1 MDKLQEILEDLEK
14 EAQAKRSII
23 TNTYNNQP
31 ELISISSDN
40 AVITTQNATNDAY
53 YSFTCNLIR
62 PAIGVKSIQL
72 LKANIPQATALSFTN
87 GELLFP
93 YYRIKTQENLAN
105 EFYFSEEPNIDNLY
119 YVRLLPSYY
128 PPNIIPN
135 AQLYGFNKT
144 FNNYTELS
152 TELAKACANDLL
164 YTNLTTPH
172 FIPNDVL
179 ISYNSDYNKFQ
190 FEGNNTTTSWTPPTY
205 TLNPASIVQENK
217 LVTYQSQEYLSLENS
232 NSVNPALII
241 YAYTSGQ
248 VFYKFNIALYSG
260 SYYTCVVSEV
270 SNILPTNTTYWTPS
284 TYNPAVNY
292 GGTLIGFNV
301 YYNNYWYVSITNAT
315 NTGQTPG
322 SSPLFWRLQP
332 YSSGGVTPGPPNP
345 VIMTAPSWSG
355 TFDYLRGNVVRY
367 IDDLFYIAKFGNTNI
382 TPINN
387 AQSSVYWDV
396 IANTAISTSL
406 TTYPPDNWTAEA
418 DYNFNDITKY
428 NGLIYIQI
436 YAGLIN
442 GYVPSNSPS
451 IWQPFSLYHPTKWV
465 GSGFQYYA
473 QEIVLWT
480 DGNIY
485 TCIAS
490 NNNITP
496 TGDANSALYWILS
509 GWSSATNYSTKSPQG
524 GAENFPV
531 LYDGKW
537 YSSTSLTP
545 NQNRQPDTNYTYW
558 NGGPTATI
566 NTGVMNWWQVY
577 TGTTGFTYLIAGF
590 QDPNVLLLQEDIN
603 EGVNGDNP
611 DFFYGLYGLNNIVS
625 IPTPPV
631 SPGKTLAKRLGFSWN
646 GLYTWPGTNEVAPIQ
661 YPQGSSLPIFW
672 NRFRPIPPYELIPEE
687 LGDIP
692 IPNNNPF
699 TSTTYIAENYCNL
712 VYTSILSII
721 SNITTASTLD
731 STNRRNILWLLPMN
745 CGQLGIS
752 FSDAYIDTGLTKINN
767 DIYQINIELRNEL
780 DEPFYIS
787 NNGIS
792 TFLLKL
798 TY

>member
-40 AVITTQNATNDAY
+40 AVITTQNQTNDAY

-93 YYRIKTQENLAN
+93 YYRIKTQENIAN
-105 EFYFSEEPNIDNLY
+105 YTYFTEEPNIDNLY

-135 AQLYGFNKT
+135 SQLYGFNKT

-164 YTNLTTPH
+164 YTNLNTPH
-172 FIPNDVL
+172 FIPNDCL

-190 FEGNNTTTSWTPPTY
+190 FTGNNTTTPWTPPTY

-217 LVTYQSQEYLSLENS
+217 LITYQSQEYLSLQNN

-241 YAYTSGQ
+241 YTYTSGQ
-248 VFYKFNIALYSG
+248 VFYKFNIALYLG
-260 SYYTCVVSEV
+260 TYYTCVVSEV
-270 SNILPTNTTYWTPS
+270 SNVLPTNPTYWVVS

-301 YYNNYWYVSITNAT
+301 LYNGFWYVSITNAA

-332 YSSGGVTPGPPNP
+332 FTTP
-345 VIMTAPSWSG
+345 
-355 TFDYLRGNVVRY
+355 
-367 IDDLFYIAKFGNTNI
+367 
-382 TPINN
+382 
-387 AQSSVYWDV
+387 
-396 IANTAISTSL
+396 
-406 TTYPPDNWTAEA
+406 
-418 DYNFNDITKY
+418 
-428 NGLIYIQI
+428 
-436 YAGLIN
+436 
-442 GYVPSNSPS
+442 
-451 IWQPFSLYHPTKWV
+451 
-465 GSGFQYYA
+465 
-473 QEIVLWT
+473 
-480 DGNIY
+480 
-485 TCIAS
+485 
-490 NNNITP
+490 
-496 TGDANSALYWILS
+496 
-509 GWSSATNYSTKSPQG
+509 
-524 GAENFPV
+524 
-531 LYDGKW
+531 
-537 YSSTSLTP
+537 
-545 NQNRQPDTNYTYW
+545 
-558 NGGPTATI
+558 
-566 NTGVMNWWQVY
+566 GVMNWWQVY

-672 NRFRPIPPYELIPEE
+672 NRFRPIPPYELIPPEE